1 MHEVH
6 PSILR
11 ISAYRLLTPLNKAEP
26 FFYIIACAKLG
37 QSLDYSVSFATAP
50 YQIAIRTT
58 QTHTR
63 YSRQTTKKMGA
74 AAWATPVGVLAGLAV
89 AMFVFIWWWFP
100 RHYRKGIQDD
110 MDRVDEAKRQRELAV
125 AEAEARGEHIDLE
138 AQQPKQAPKAYI
150 APVTAY

>member
-1 MHEVH
+1 
-6 PSILR
+6 
-11 ISAYRLLTPLNKAEP
+11 
-26 FFYIIACAKLG
+26 
-37 QSLDYSVSFATAP
+37 
-50 YQIAIRTT
+50 
-58 QTHTR
+58 
-63 YSRQTTKKMGA
+63 MGA

-138 AQQPKQAPKAYI
+138 AQPKQAPRAYI